1 VIRLTAE
8 QQARMRRAAEDAWP
22 LECCGLLVGSRE
34 DETIVVEAVEESANL
49 SDRPADSFEIDMRL
63 RLRLQK
69 ALRGTGR
76 DVVGHYHSHPGGPA
90 HPSARDL
97 DQAWEPEMIWI
108 ILSVEDGRAGEPAAF
123 RLAEDGQRFLP
134 VPIDT
139 VA

>member
-1 VIRLTAE
+1 
-8 QQARMRRAAEDAWP
+8 MRRAAEDAWP

-34 DETIVVEAVEESANL
+34 DGKTVVEAVEESANL
-49 SDRPADSFEIDMRL
+49 SDRPEDSFEIDMRL

-90 HPSARDL
+90 RPSARDL
-97 DQAWEPEMIWI
+97 AQAWEPEMIWI
-108 ILSVEDGRAGEPAAF
+108 ILAVEDGRAGEPAAF
-123 RLAEDGQRFLP
+123 RLDEDGQRFLP